1 MASTE
6 QIRNNLIDKLLS
18 INNRDIIV
26 SLDKLLESTITE
38 KNIYKVS
45 KQQKLVLAASET
57 DIKNGDLILD
67 EEVNREEDLWL
78 NK

>member
-26 SLDKLLESTITE
+26 SLDKLLESTIRE
-38 KNIYKVS
+38 KDIYKVS
-45 KQQKLVLAASET
+45 KQQNLILAASET
-57 DIKNGDLILD
+57 DIKNGDLISD

>member
-18 INNRDIIV
+18 INNRDIIA
-26 SLDKLLESTITE
+26 SMDELLESTIRE
-38 KNIYKVS
+38 KDIYKVS
-45 KQQKLVLAASET
+45 KQQKLILAASET
-57 DIKNGDLILD
+57 DIKNGDLISD

>member
-26 SLDKLLESTITE
+26 SLDKLLESTIRE
-38 KNIYKVS
+38 KDIYKVS
-45 KQQKLVLAASET
+45 KQQKMILAASET
-57 DIKNGDLILD
+57 DIKNGDLISD